1 MPVKNG
7 ALAMI
12 AAGREDEAD
21 VSKAGSMAG
30 KAYED
35 MKQEVGDV

>member
-12 AAGREDEAD
+12 AAGREDGAD
-21 VSKAGSMAG
+21 LSKECSMAG
-30 KAYED
+30 KAYEHL
-35 MKQEVGDV
+35 MREVRHV